1 VFVLTLQQ
9 VPRRRLGPDTPVRV
23 GRIDDLEV
31 DLNAVIVDTGIHVD
45 LSIRDSPRRDALL
58 LEFQADFDSWAA
70 LRDRDA
76 EPPRNPGERLLTVTI
91 SITDD
96 VGTTYTSHQA
106 RAGGTGTEWQAR
118 RSFLPAPPSRARQLA
133 VALHTPGGNEVI
145 AQFGM

>member
-1 VFVLTLQQ
+1 MPFSENCSRDPTGSEPRTPGGDREVSRLPSGSFRLDYDDEDHVFVLTLQQ

-76 EPPRNPGERLLTVTI
+76 E
-91 SITDD
+91 
-96 VGTTYTSHQA
+96 
-106 RAGGTGTEWQAR
+106 
-118 RSFLPAPPSRARQLA
+118 
-133 VALHTPGGNEVI
+133 
-145 AQFGM
+145 